1 MSVFWLSLVIF
12 PSSNAQ
18 YAKGAGALFARSSVL
33 SAGVV
38 PGHWAQRC
46 HLWTRRGAVWLQV
59 LADDDDDD
67 DEDDDDDDD
76 GDDEDEDDDDDDDD
90 DDNDDDED
98 EDEDEDDDDDDED
111 DDDDDDEDDDD
122 DDDDDEDEDDDDD
135 DDDGDPISLELLS
148 GGAIS
153 WGFWMASLC
162 GNAPK
167 PGDLL
172 ANLGR

>member
-1 MSVFWLSLVIF
+1 MSVFLLSLVIF
-12 PSSNAQ
+12 PSSIAQ
-18 YAKGAGALFARSSVL
+18 YAKGAGALFARSPVL

-38 PGHWAQRC
+38 PGHRAQRC

-59 LADDDDDD
+59 LADDDDEEEEDEE
-67 DEDDDDDDD
+67 DEDEYDE
-76 GDDEDEDDDDDDDD
+76 DEDEDDDDDDDD
-90 DDNDDDED
+90 DD
-98 EDEDEDDDDDDED
+98 
-111 DDDDDDEDDDD
+111 
-122 DDDDDEDEDDDDD
+122 
-135 DDDGDPISLELLS
+135 DPISLVLLS

-153 WGFWMASLC
+153 WGFWMANLF